1 MSIVYKIC
9 DTAIWDAART
19 KGAFSGAGIDLE
31 DGFIHFS
38 TASQVEE
45 TARRHFRNRSGLVLV
60 AVDTDGLD
68 IAWEPSRGG
77 DLFPHLYGDL
87 PVASAISVRP
97 LVCDD
102 EGVPTPDGGYRALS

>member
-1 MSIVYKIC
+1 MSIIYKIC
-9 DTAIWDAART
+9 DVAIWKAAEESRV
-19 KGAFSGAGIDLE
+19 FSGAGIDLE

-60 AVDTDGLD
+60 AVATDGLD

-77 DLFPHLYGDL
+77 ELVPHLHSDL
-87 PVASAISVRP
+87 PVASAISVTP
-97 LVCDD
+97 LICDAD
-102 EGVPTPDGGYRALS
+102 GVPTPEGGYRDL